1 MLPSRRLQGYVQG
14 MTSISC
20 DLAIV
25 GAGPAGLYAA
35 YYAGFRKF
43 SVTVIDALPE
53 VGGQVTAMYPE
64 KEIFDIAGFPE
75 VLGRELVD
83 RLFQQAATANPTY
96 LLDSQVVGLEHDAAG
111 VTLSTNNGHRVEA
124 KAVIITG
131 GIGSFTPRPL
141 PVGNEWLGKGLV
153 HFVPSLQ
160 QHAGHDVVIVGGGD
174 SAFDWAWS
182 LRNIAKS
189 VTIVHRRGEFRAHEG
204 SVEQVRDAGVR
215 LITNAEVSAVH
226 GTDRVTAVD
235 VTSKTDGGTETLP
248 CDTIVAALGF
258 IANIGPITEWGLELE
273 KRHITVD
280 RSMFTNIPRVLAA
293 GDICTYPGRVPLISV
308 GFGEAATAV
317 NHAAP
322 LIRSDAGVFPG
333 HSSGGSGE

>member
-189 VTIVHRRGEFRAHEG
+189 LTIVHRRGEFRAHEG

>member
-111 VTLSTNNGHRVEA
+111 VTLSTNKGHRVEA

-182 LRNIAKS
+182 LRHIAKS
-189 VTIVHRRGEFRAHEG
+189 LTIVHRRGEFRAHEG

-235 VTSKTDGGTETLP
+235 VTSKTEGDTETLP

-322 LIRSDAGVFPG
+322 LIRSDARVFPG

>member
-182 LRNIAKS
+182 LRDIAKS
-189 VTIVHRRGEFRAHEG
+189 LTIVHRRGEFRAHEG